1 MAYYLLNINRG
12 HIAIKVNK
20 DLHIIVTL
28 IINYCSMCEIL
39 GNTMNIMNTMSI
51 EIAKRLKL
59 KYISIAMTLGFA
71 SFGFNPIANAEALV
85 PLKQLVEK
93 VISSN
98 PEVQAKYHAYVG
110 AGYEQDVVKGGYLPK
125 VDIQSTYRKQ
135 EEMNSIS
142 NSNGTEIPRFNNELV
157 LRQMIFDGLA
167 TPNEVRRL
175 GHAKRVRYYE
185 LQDAMQNTSLEF
197 MRAYMDT
204 LRFRQLTEYAKSNY
218 VAHKQLFDKI
228 NERVAAGVA
237 RRVDLEQAT
246 GRLALAEANLLTE
259 ATNLHDV
266 TARIQRLLGEL
277 PPSTLEQ
284 PEFYKAGAEATA
296 TEALR
301 VAYLQNPNILATSE
315 DIQATKDE
323 VKTKEAK
330 YLPRLDLQ
338 ARKNLG
344 TSSDGRN
351 STNAADVLEL
361 TMNFNLFNGFSDKA
375 AVSQTIEKL
384 NTANDMRDK
393 ACIDTRQLVTIAYND
408 ITQLKEQL
416 TYRDTH
422 QKSIENAR
430 EAYRKQFDIGQR
442 TLLDL
447 LDTEN
452 EYFQARRAFT
462 NTDYD
467 IQTAYARLYATQGEL
482 LNKIGSQRQGLP
494 EINREAYMDAA
505 NVCQAVAPEQL
516 NIDKA
521 ALLADAKPLT
531 VGDRALPKPIVK
543 AAGTC
548 SADVV
553 TARVNDWASAWRH
566 KDYDNYMKFYAD
578 NFTPEPPLTK
588 DEWQAQRKKRLAT
601 NGKINLD
608 ISNLTVTCDGDKAKV
623 EFDQD
628 YSVTTYKLQ
637 KAKDD
642 LGCQVCNAKRVATK
656 GFADKVHKTLD
667 FEKTNAAGVSQWQ
680 IVREFTNN

>member
-1 MAYYLLNINRG
+1 MPK
-12 HIAIKVNK
+12 HVF
-20 DLHIIVTL
+20 
-28 IINYCSMCEIL
+28 
-39 GNTMNIMNTMSI
+39 
-51 EIAKRLKL
+51 
-59 KYISIAMTLGFA
+59 ISIALGF
-71 SFGFNPIANAEALV
+71 SVLGFNSVVNAEAV
-85 PLKQLVEK
+85 IPLKLLVEK

-110 AGYEQDVVKGGYLPK
+110 AGYGQNVVKGGYLPK

-135 EEMNSIS
+135 EDINFRT
-142 NSNGTEIPRFNNELV
+142 NNGTAIPRFSNQLI

-167 TPNEVRRL
+167 TPYEASRL

-218 VAHKQLFDKI
+218 VAHKQLFDRI
-228 NERVAAGVA
+228 QERVDAGVA

-284 PEFYKAGAEATA
+284 PDFYKAGAEATA
-296 TEALR
+296 ADALR
-301 VAYLQNPNILATSE
+301 VAYLQNPSILATSE

-351 STNAADVLEL
+351 STSAADVVEL

-393 ACIDTRQLVTIAYND
+393 ACVDTRQLVTIAYND
-408 ITQLKEQL
+408 ILQLKEQL

-452 EYFQARRAFT
+452 EYFQARRAFA

-467 IQTAYARLYATQGEL
+467 IQTAYARLYAAQGEL

-505 NVCQAVAPEQL
+505 NICQAVAPEQL
-516 NIDKA
+516 SIDKA

-531 VGDRALPKPIVK
+531 VGDKPLPKPIVK
-543 AAGTC
+543 PTATAAC
-548 SADVV
+548 STDVV

-588 DEWQAQRKKRLAT
+588 DEWQSQRKNRLAT
-601 NGKINLD
+601 SGKINLEL
-608 ISNLTVTCDGDKAKV
+608 SNLQVTCDGDKAKV

-642 LGCQVCNAKRVATK
+642 LGCQVCNAKRIATK
-656 GFADKVHKTLD
+656 GYADKVHKTLD
-667 FEKTNAAGVSQWQ
+667 FEKTNSAGVSQWQ
-680 IVREFTNN
+680 IVRELTSQ

>member
-1 MAYYLLNINRG
+1 MNKKAFGNLKFKPSFT
-12 HIAIKVNK
+12 AIV
-20 DLHIIVTL
+20 
-28 IINYCSMCEIL
+28 L
-39 GNTMNIMNTMSI
+39 GFV
-51 EIAKRLKL
+51 AF
-59 KYISIAMTLGFA
+59 GFA
-71 SFGFNPIANAEALV
+71 SIASAEAV
-85 PLKQLVEK
+85 IPLKQLVEK

-125 VDIQSTYRKQ
+125 VDIQSTYRNQ
-135 EEMNSIS
+135 ENI
-142 NSNGTEIPRFNNELV
+142 NAFRNGNGTEIPRFNNELV

-167 TPNEVRRL
+167 TPNEVARL

-185 LQDAMQNTSLEF
+185 LQSAMQDSSLEF
-197 MRAYMDT
+197 LRGYMDT
-204 LRFRQLTEYAKSNY
+204 LRYRQLTEYAKSNY

-266 TARIQRLLGEL
+266 TARVQRLLGEL

-284 PEFYKAGAEATA
+284 PDFYKAGTEATA
-296 TEALR
+296 AEALR
-301 VAYLQNPNILATSE
+301 VAYFKNPNILATSE
-315 DIQATKDE
+315 DIQAVKDE

-375 AVSQTIEKL
+375 AVSQTIEKM
-384 NTANDMRDK
+384 NVANDMRDK
-393 ACIDTRQLVTIAYND
+393 ACIDTRQLLTIAYND
-408 ITQLKEQL
+408 INQLKEQL
-416 TYRDTH
+416 IYRDTH

-452 EYFQARRAFT
+452 EYFQARRAYT

-467 IQTAYARLYATQGEL
+467 VQTAYARLYATQGEL
-482 LNKIGSQRQGLP
+482 LNKIGSTRQGLP
-494 EINREAYMDAA
+494 EVAREEYMDAA
-505 NVCQAVAPEQL
+505 NVCQAVAPAQI

-521 ALLADAKPLT
+521 ALLADAKPLAT
-531 VGDRALPKPIVK
+531 GDKMMAKPVAKPI
-543 AAGTC
+543 GTC
-548 SADVV
+548 SPEVV

-566 KDYDNYMKFYAD
+566 KDYDNYAKFYAD
-578 NFTPEPPLTK
+578 SFNPEPPLSK
-588 DEWQAQRKKRLAT
+588 DAWTAQRKKRLAT

-608 ISNLTVTCDGDKAKV
+608 INNLAVTCDGDKAKV

-628 YSVTTYKLQ
+628 YSVTTYKLL
-637 KAKDD
+637 KTKDD
-642 LGCQVCNAKRVATK
+642 LGCQACNAKRVATK

-667 FEKTNAAGVSQWQ
+667 FEKVNTAGTSQWQ
-680 IVREFTNN
+680 IVRELTSK

>member
-1 MAYYLLNINRG
+1 
-12 HIAIKVNK
+12 
-20 DLHIIVTL
+20 
-28 IINYCSMCEIL
+28 
-39 GNTMNIMNTMSI
+39 MNIMNIMKITTTNSFMS
-51 EIAKRLKL
+51 KQLFVS
-59 KYISIAMTLGFA
+59 ISLGLA
-71 SFGFNPIANAEALV
+71 TFGYNSIANAEAII

-98 PEVQAKYHAYVG
+98 PEVQSKYHAYVG

-135 EEMNSIS
+135 EEINSIR

-167 TPNEVRRL
+167 TPNEVSRL
-175 GHAKRVRYYE
+175 GHAKRVRFYE

-197 MRAYMDT
+197 MRAYMDI
-204 LRFRQLTEYAKSNY
+204 LRYRQLTEYAKSNY

-228 NERVAAGVA
+228 NERVTAGVA

-277 PPSTLEQ
+277 PPETLEQ
-284 PEFYKAGAEATA
+284 PDFFKAGAEATA
-296 TEALR
+296 AEALR
-301 VAYLQNPNILATSE
+301 VAYLKNPNILATSE
-315 DIQATKDE
+315 DIQAVKDE

-338 ARKNLG
+338 VRKNLG

-375 AVSQTIEKL
+375 AVSQTIEKM
-384 NTANDMRDK
+384 NVANDMRDK

-408 ITQLKEQL
+408 INQLKEQM

-452 EYFQARRAFT
+452 EYFQAKRAYT

-467 IQTAYARLYATQGEL
+467 VQTAYARLYATQGEL
-482 LNKIGSQRQGLP
+482 LNKIGSTRQGLP
-494 EINREAYMDAA
+494 EINRETYMDAA
-505 NVCQAVAPEQL
+505 NVCQAVAPAQVT
-516 NIDKA
+516 IDKA
-521 ALLADAKPLT
+521 ALLADAKPLA
-531 VGDRALPKPIVK
+531 VGDKLIKPIAK
-543 AAGTC
+543 PAGTC
-548 SADVV
+548 SAEVV

-578 NFTPEPPLTK
+578 NFTPEAPLTK

-601 NGKINLD
+601 SGKINLE
-608 ISNLTVTCDGDKAKV
+608 INNLQVTCDGDKAKA

-642 LGCQVCNAKRVATK
+642 LGCQLCNAKRVATK

-667 FEKTNAAGVSQWQ
+667 FEKTNTAGVSQWQ
-680 IVREFTNN
+680 IVRELTDK